1 MQLGSLYNVY
11 KLHSHCKRSYSRIQN
26 YYIILLVATAKITK
40 FLQNKQGLL
49 GFSAKTV
56 RF

>member
-11 KLHSHCKRSYSRIQN
+11 KLHSHCKRSYSRIQH